1 MVSPGL
7 TSTRTTSPFS
17 TFSPSSGSFSSVAI
31 GKSAR
36 RARKPRPP
44 SGDRRI
50 LLVRVDFEFL
60 ECLLDRL
67 CVDLTLAMQ
76 CGERRSRD
84 VARVHFKEVTQR
96 LSILAAAEAI
106 RTERDHRPSDPAG
119 NHVGL
124 ALEIVGCGHHDAF

>member
-7 TSTRTTSPFS
+7 TITRTTSPFS
-17 TFSPSSGSFSSVAI
+17 TFSPSSGSFSSVAMC
-31 GKSAR
+31 KSAR

-67 CVDLTLAMQ
+67 RVDLALPMQ
-76 CGERRSRD
+76 CGKRRSRD
-84 VARVHFKEVTQR
+84 VPRVHFEEVTQR

-106 RTERDHRPSDPAG
+106 RPQRDHRPADPS
-119 NHVGL
+119 
-124 ALEIVGCGHHDAF
+124 